1 MKTELESA
9 LKEGNKNYHLKQYS
23 ESIKHY
29 TTAINTYLS
38 LKSPSKETV
47 NIYLRLLNRRAASF
61 IRLGKFDNAMRDI
74 IVILKIDPCFAKGYL
89 RRAGVYYFTKRYKDA
104 LESYELAMKYNPEY
118 SKRGN
123 KVYQWWLETK
133 ELVEKQNL

>member
-9 LKEGNKNYHLKQYS
+9 LKEGNKNYHLNQYS
-23 ESIKHY
+23 ESIKWY
-29 TTAINTYLS
+29 TKAINKYLS
-38 LKSPSKETV
+38 LQSPSKETV
-47 NIYLRLLNRRAASF
+47 EIYLSLLNRRAASY
-61 IRLGKFDNAMRDI
+61 IRLGKFDDAMRDI
-74 IVILKIDPCFAKGYL
+74 VVILKIDPTFAKGYL

-104 LESYELAMKYNPEY
+104 LESYELAMKYDPEY
-118 SKRGN
+118 AKRGN